1 MIFRRIARGIRRAIS
16 FGKEVFKTGKK
27 LLGDI
32 AKNPM
37 KLVNKVLDKVKL
49 PSFIGKFANAFLKSP
64 FAALLPGPV
73 AAIAGALANAKTGG
87 DILDIVRGV
96 TGSNAFAGGPPAA
109 RNNIFEMVAA
119 QHARIAFP
127 QIFS

>member
-1 MIFRRIARGIRRAIS
+1 MILRRIARGIRRAVS
-16 FGKEVFKTGKK
+16 FGKKIFNTGKK
-27 LLGDI
+27 LLSDLSQG
-32 AKNPM
+32 PL
-37 KLVNKVLDKVKL
+37 KLAGKILEKVKL

-73 AAIAGALANAKTGG
+73 AAIAGALANAKTGA

-109 RNNIFEMVAA
+109 RNNIMEMVAA
-119 QHARIAFP
+119 QHARTAFP
-127 QIFS
+127 FNFS